1 MRPLATV
8 STLLAAAL
16 LWLGAS
22 RLATAADARRDT
34 WPKTA
39 STSFVPPREVIRF
52 MPYRELFAD
61 VLWCRTLVYLGG
73 GWGESQLAQ
82 LDDFLDDIIAA
93 DPRFKPVYEWAAY
106 AVTYKG
112 GTATQAEFADSI
124 RYLDMAMKE
133 YPDEYL
139 YPWIA
144 GARYYFDM
152 WSKDKAVTLGYR
164 RRGAALIEAAME
176 KPDAPPDLAS
186 TAAAMRSALGQ
197 HQRALDNL
205 KRMILI
211 TDDKDARAK
220 MLHQLRVRD
229 PGLADAVEAEAEALR
244 DAWQGSPLH
253 AVPLD
258 FWVQL
263 GPDPP
268 RVIDFRRLATPHDLF
283 GAGAAPLDP
292 APRPASPP

>member
-1 MRPLATV
+1 MLTLRPLATALAL
-8 STLLAAAL
+8 LLAAAL
-16 LWLGAS
+16 WLGAT
-22 RLATAADARRDT
+22 RLATAADARRGT

-39 STSFVPPREVIRF
+39 QTAFVPPREVVRF
-52 MPYRELFAD
+52 FPYRELLAD

-82 LDDFLDDIIAA
+82 LDDFLDDVIAA

-124 RYLDMAMKE
+124 RYLEMAMKQ
-133 YPDEYL
+133 YPDDYL

-152 WSKDKAVTLGYR
+152 WSEDKAVTRRYR
-164 RRGAALIEAAME
+164 ERGARLIEAAME
-176 KPDAPPDLAS
+176 KSNAPPDLAS
-186 TAAAMRSALGQ
+186 TAAAMRGALGQ

-220 MLHQLRVRD
+220 MLHQLRVED

-244 DAWQGSPLH
+244 AAWQDSPTH

-283 GAGAAPLDP
+283 GAGAAPPDP
-292 APRPASPP
+292 VVTP